1 MTSAGLPTR
10 RWTSREAARK
20 ASGRLSVV
28 GVWYGRRAVSGTVQ
42 CDARNRYPLIP
53 RSMIQMAPSPQPV
66 ISDER
71 PIANTNHMV
80 RRIIRMPIASGAS
93 CRQTRRA
100 HVEMRET

>member
-1 MTSAGLPTR
+1 
-10 RWTSREAARK
+10 
-20 ASGRLSVV
+20 
-28 GVWYGRRAVSGTVQ
+28 
-42 CDARNRYPLIP
+42 
-53 RSMIQMAPSPQPV
+53 MIQMAPNPQPV

-80 RRIIRMPIASGAS
+80 RRIIRMPIPSGAS